1 MKEEKTL
8 LAVLPH
14 PDDELFG
21 LGGTLALCVAQGIR
35 VVSVYATRGEV
46 GEIAEGAS
54 ATPETLGQVREQEL
68 RCSAHILG
76 IDEIIFLDYRDSGM
90 AGTPDNGDPR
100 AYMNAPAG
108 EVVGKLVG
116 IIRQVRPQVIITC
129 DPNGTYGHPDHI
141 AVHQHTL
148 AAFEAAGDSGRY
160 PDQGQVWSPDRVF
173 YYVFP
178 QSVMTNLIDRLIELG
193 IDISDFDDNDG
204 QELEGWPDELIDLS
218 LDVSSTVHTTM
229 EAFNC
234 HQTQFGQENFLFQFP
249 ESELKKVLSR
259 EYFALGRPEST
270 DKTQLDD
277 LFAESA

>member
-21 LGGTLALCVAQGIR
+21 LGGTLALYAAQGTR

-46 GEIAEGAS
+46 GEIAEGAA

-68 RCSAHILG
+68 HCAAEILG
-76 IDEIIFLDYRDSGM
+76 ISEIIFLDYRDSGM
-90 AGTPDNGDPR
+90 AGTADNEDPR
-100 AYMNAPAG
+100 AYMNAPAD
-108 EVVGKLVG
+108 EVVAKLVG

-129 DPNGTYGHPDHI
+129 DPKGTYGHPDHI
-141 AVHQHTL
+141 AVHRHTL
-148 AAFEAAGDSGRY
+148 AAFEAAGDGGRY
-160 PDQGQVWSPDRVF
+160 PEQGQGWSPDRLF

-178 QSVMTNLIDRLIELG
+178 QSLLTNLIDRLIELG
-193 IDISDFDDNDG
+193 IDVSDFDDSDG

-218 LDVSSTVHTTM
+218 LDVSSTVHTTI

-234 HQTQFGQENFLFQFP
+234 HQTQFGQENFFFQFP
-249 ESELKKVLSR
+249 ESELKKMLSR
-259 EYFALGRPEST
+259 EYFALGRPQAMT
-270 DKTQLDD
+270 NTQLDD